1 MNAGSLYGEKSIF
14 GEIENWGGKKK
25 MFPACSGELKML
37 MGIKHQLRDTENTHQ
52 SQTGNRI
59 SYKGIW
65 AISTRNTNYR
75 NDETWTLQA
84 KK

>member
-1 MNAGSLYGEKSIF
+1 
-14 GEIENWGGKKK
+14 

-75 NDETWTLQA
+75 NDER
-84 KK
+84 